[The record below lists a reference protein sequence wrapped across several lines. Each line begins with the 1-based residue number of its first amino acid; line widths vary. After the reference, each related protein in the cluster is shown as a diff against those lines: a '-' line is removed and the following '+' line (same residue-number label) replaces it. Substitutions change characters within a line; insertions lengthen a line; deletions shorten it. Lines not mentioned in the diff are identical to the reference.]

1 MSEQKTFE
9 QSLSELE
16 SIVSKL
22 ESGTLSLEQAVAL
35 YEQGMKAS
43 VLCEH
48 QLKSVEQ
55 KIEIV
60 TSASEELLKSTFQV
74 PSDKG

>member
-1 MSEQKTFE
+1 MSQQKTFE
-9 QSLSELE
+9 QALAELE
-16 SIVSKL
+16 SIVAQL
-22 ESGTLSLEQAVAL
+22 ESGSLSLEQSIAL

-43 VLCEH
+43 VLCEQ

-60 TSASEELLKSTFQV
+60 TSSSEELLKSTFQV
-74 PSDKG
+74 PADKE